1 MDISEGQENLQQT
14 PTSTL
19 HGNPKDLFTW
29 SALKPIPERLW
40 RLHELASTRPRQP
53 TGQAEA
59 RPGSLS
65 KVEQK
70 MGLTSVRLPLSR
82 VMLVSGS
89 LT

>member
-1 MDISEGQENLQQT
+1 MEILRIF
-14 PTSTL
+14 
-19 HGNPKDLFTW
+19 FTW
-29 SALKPIPERLW
+29 STLEPVSERIW
-40 RLHELASTRPRQP
+40 RLQERASTRRKQP
-53 TGQAEA
+53 IGQAEA